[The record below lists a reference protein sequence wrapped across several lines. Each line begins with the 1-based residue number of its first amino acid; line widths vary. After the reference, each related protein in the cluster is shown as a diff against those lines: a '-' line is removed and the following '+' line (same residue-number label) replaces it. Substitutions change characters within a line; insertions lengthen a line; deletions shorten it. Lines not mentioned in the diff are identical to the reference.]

1 MAVRPRSIA
10 EEGSISLSDS
20 AAEKTPVEPVTM
32 RTAPSDEDEKGSGG
46 GDGSATDSTDERGPP
61 AAPPLLGVVPPSPA
75 DPEDADR
82 ASRRPSTSGTAD
94 TTETYPE
101 GGLRAWLVVF
111 GCWLALLASLGIMN
125 TLATFQTYLI
135 AHQLSDY
142 GAGTVGWIFSTYT
155 FIVFFL
161 GLYVGPLFDKYGP
174 RCLLL
179 AGTLCLVAGL
189 MLFSIST
196 GK

>member
-1 MAVRPRSIA
+1 MAVRPRSVA

-32 RTAPSDEDEKGSGG
+32 RTTPSDEDEKGSGG

-82 ASRRPSTSGTAD
+82 SRRPSTSGTAD

-125 TLATFQTYLI
+125 TLATFQTYLM

-142 GAGTVGWIFSTYT
+142 GAGTVGWIFSMYT